1 MVNRLANV
9 VNLPLVNTG
18 QRFCHKL
25 CYNIIHKIARYRPDA
40 GVGDLLVADVAG
52 LLQLLVHG
60 LDVLVEVGDGERLA
74 AVGTLRALVVVHLA
88 DVPRQVGHRELLVT
102 VRTLLLDLDW

>member
-1 MVNRLANV
+1 MWTLDRGV
-9 VNLPLVNTG
+9 VTNYV
-18 QRFCHKL
+18 
-25 CYNIIHKIARYRPDA
+25 IIHKIARYRPDA

>member
-1 MVNRLANV
+1 MWTLDRGV
-9 VNLPLVNTG
+9 VTNHV
-18 QRFCHKL
+18 
-25 CYNIIHKIARYRPDA
+25 IIHKIARYRPDA

-88 DVPRQVGHRELLVT
+88 DVPRQVGHRKLLLAVWT
-102 VRTLLLDLDW
+102 RLLDLNN